1 VPDFNHVGQ
10 LRRGV
15 LGLSDAFAQSLA
27 LLALALGSS
36 LATTGVAAD
45 AGAAVPLTYV
55 IAGVGSLC
63 LASVIIRFSKR
74 MASAGGVYTYIA
86 RGLGPDAGFIGG
98 WLYAIGFAAGISFV
112 LVISSVYLSEVLE
125 VHAHI
130 QIGWFATFFI
140 LMAALSVISFL
151 DVRISTR
158 AQLVAS
164 AVGAVAIL
172 VAMVIILGKGGQ
184 NGINAQPFNPSHA
197 HGLHNIFLGTVLAFT
212 GFIGFESAA
221 ALGEEVAD
229 PLRHVPRAILSV
241 TIVGLLFYV
250 FVTWTMSLGF
260 GVANAGAWAKDPTA
274 LDTLTT
280 HYAGSGLAV
289 IVDLAVVVDAFV
301 AALAG
306 VHLTSRTLFAMGR
319 DGGLPRVF
327 AWTHPRFRTPWAGII
342 LALVTTIV
350 LVIWLARATYDP
362 FTYFAFMATTASLGI
377 LATYI
382 LISLGGIRFFWREQ
396 QAGGTRYN
404 VLLDLIL
411 PVAGIAIC
419 GLTIYYSIEPVPPHP
434 IDLAPWI
441 ALIWLLIGLAVLAF
455 LRIRSPERVR
465 RFGMALG
472 EGEIADPGPEP
483 PPADDLGVQPLV

>member
-1 VPDFNHVGQ
+1 VPDLSQVGQ

-86 RGLGPDAGFIGG
+86 RGLGPDSGFIGG

-112 LVISSVYLSEVLE
+112 LVISSVYLSQVLE

-130 QIGWFATFFI
+130 KIGWFATFFI
-140 LMAALSVISFL
+140 LMAILSVISFL
-151 DVRISTR
+151 DVRVSTR
-158 AQLVAS
+158 AQLIAS
-164 AVGAVAIL
+164 GLGALAIL
-172 VAMVIILGKGGQ
+172 VAMVIILAKGGQ
-184 NGINAQPFNPSHA
+184 NGITLQPFNPSHA

-229 PLRHVPRAILSV
+229 PLRQVPRAILTAV
-241 TIVGLLFYV
+241 IVGLFFYV
-250 FVTWTMSLGF
+250 FVTWVMSIGF

-280 HYAGSGLAV
+280 HYSGSGLAV
-289 IVDLAVVVDAFV
+289 VVDLAVAVDAFV

-327 AWTHPRFRTPWAGII
+327 AWTHPRFRTPWAGIV
-342 LALVTTIV
+342 LALVATLV

-382 LISLGGIRFFWREQ
+382 LISIAGMRFFWQERR
-396 QAGGTRYN
+396 AGAARYN
-404 VLLDLIL
+404 VVLDLIL
-411 PVAGIAIC
+411 PLAGIAIC

-441 ALIWLLIGLAVLAF
+441 ALIWLVCGLAVLAY
-455 LRIRSPERVR
+455 LRVRSPDRVAQ
-465 RFGMALG
+465 FGAALG
-472 EGEIADPGPEP
+472 QGEVVIAAEP
-483 PPADDLGVQPLV
+483 AADVVIVDSAT

>member
-1 VPDFNHVGQ
+1 MPDLHQVGQ

-63 LASVIIRFSKR
+63 LGSVIIRFSKR

-86 RGLGPDAGFIGG
+86 RGLGPNSGFIGG
-98 WLYAIGFAAGISFV
+98 WLYGIGFAAGISFV
-112 LVISSVYLSEVLE
+112 LVISAVYLSQVLE
-125 VHAHI
+125 AHAHI
-130 QIGWFATFFI
+130 QIGWFAAFFI
-140 LMAALSVISFL
+140 LMAILSVISFL

-164 AVGAVAIL
+164 AIGAVAII
-172 VAMVIILGKGGQ
+172 VAMVIILAKGGQ

-221 ALGEEVAD
+221 ALGEEVAE
-229 PLRHVPRAILSV
+229 PLRRVPQAILSV
-241 TIVGLLFYV
+241 VIVGLLFYV

-260 GVANAGAWAKDPTA
+260 GVDNAAAWAKDPTA

-280 HYAGSGLAV
+280 RYAGSGLAV
-289 IVDLAVVVDAFV
+289 IVDLAVVIDAFV

-306 VHLTSRTLFAMGR
+306 VHLTSRTLFAMSR

-327 AWTHPRFRTPWAGII
+327 AWTHPRFRTPWAGIV
-342 LALVTTIV
+342 LALVVTLV
-350 LVIWLARATYDP
+350 LVIWLARSTYDP

-382 LISLGGIRFFWREQ
+382 LISLGGMRFFWREQ
-396 QAGGTRYN
+396 RAGGARFN
-404 VLLDLIL
+404 VVLDVVL
-411 PVAGIAIC
+411 PVAAVAIC

-434 IDLAPWI
+434 IDLAPWV
-441 ALIWLLIGLAVLAF
+441 ALSWLVIGLIVLAF
-455 LRIRSPERVR
+455 IHLRAPERIPQ
-465 RFGMALG
+465 FGMALG
-472 EGEIADPGPEP
+472 EGEASDPDLE
-483 PPADDLGVQPLV
+483 PPADGIPIKHAI